1 MKFKSNLIF
10 VIKLFLFY
18 MTKTSRQ
25 KFKYLEREKILKIF
39 VIIFKKLSMKL
50 IIFLEGEGP
59 TLDVLLLSIYDIT
72 CTRIIYGTMIFNWSF
87 AAILLKS
94 F

>member
-10 VIKLFLFY
+10 LIKLFLFY

-39 VIIFKKLSMKL
+39 VIIFKKLSMKQ
-50 IIFLEGEGP
+50 IILEGEGP
-59 TLDVLLLSIYDIT
+59 TLNDLLLSIYDIT
-72 CTRIIYGTMIFNWSF
+72 CTCIIYGTMIFNWSF